1 MRPRRSAQRQNVPP
15 EGAAPD
21 LAALILAAAGTAPGA
36 NERIAIATSGGPDSI
51 GLLALAAHCFPGRI
65 TALTVDHGL
74 RAASA
79 AEAALV
85 ARQCAARGITHATLR
100 WEGPK
105 PKANLQALARAARYR
120 LMGGWCRAHGVAWLL
135 TAHHADDQAET
146 LLMRLARGSG
156 SGGLAGIRAARD
168 MDGVRLVRPLLGLR
182 KADLAR
188 LAAGWEFVAD
198 PANADPRHD
207 RTHARALIEAT
218 PWLDAPALAAAAAH
232 LADDAAALDWAADR
246 AWEGNVRAE
255 AGAVLIDAAG
265 LPAAILHR
273 LLARAIAA
281 LAPDASLRGGDIA
294 RLAARIGAG
303 QVATLAGV
311 KVRPGPVWRLELT
324 PKPQESRQLA
334 VKARQNR
341 TG

>member
-1 MRPRRSAQRQNVPP
+1 V
-15 EGAAPD
+15 
-21 LAALILAAAGTAPGA
+21 
-36 NERIAIATSGGPDSI
+36 
-51 GLLALAAHCFPGRI
+51 

-74 RAASA
+74 RAGSA

-85 ARQCAARGITHATLR
+85 ARQCAACGIAHETLR
-100 WEGPK
+100 WDGPK
-105 PKANLQALARAARYR
+105 PSANIQALARAARYR
-120 LMGGWCRAHGVAWLL
+120 LLGDWCRAHGVGWLL

-156 SGGLAGIRAARD
+156 SGGLAGIRPSRD
-168 MDGVRLVRPLLGLR
+168 LGGVRLVRPLLGLR

-188 LAAGWEFVAD
+188 LAAGWEVVAD
-198 PANADPRHD
+198 PANHDPRHD
-207 RTHARALIEAT
+207 RTHARAVIAGT
-218 PWLDAPALAAAAAH
+218 PWLDVPALAAAAAH
-232 LADDAAALDWAADR
+232 LADDAAALDWAAAR
-246 AWEGNVRAE
+246 AWEGNVHC
-255 AGAVLIDAAG
+255 AGSAVLIDAAG
-265 LPAAILHR
+265 LPAAIVHR

-281 LAPDASLRGGDIA
+281 LAPDARPRGGDIA

-303 QVATLAGV
+303 QVVTLAGV
-311 KVRPGPVWRLELT
+311 KVQPGPIWRLELT